1 MVRSSSRLANS
12 IASTRIIHPRRP
24 TLFLRKAPG
33 RTFPAQ
39 LEPGRAMKRT
49 QAQAAEEAS
58 TRDTVAQRRRRISIC
73 DTIRSNTFSPLR
85 DERIRTNRAQ
95 FEAPPPTES
104 AAAKAT
110 RPRLSRERWPG
121 RSHAP
126 HTRAHRESCPKGNY
140 SDLPQRRCPAH
151 TPHKGRPRELS
162 VVRVR
167 KPCDT
172 SRIHSF
178 ALSGGAFARA
188 VVRNRNCEG
197 RSVFAPNAGRK
208 RNAPAAFQRPTA
220 LLFSYYLRGCS
231 RARSFRA
238 WTVRNLIVPTHLA
251 RGRGSTVTTLHWRRQ
266 R

>member
-1 MVRSSSRLANS
+1 M
-12 IASTRIIHPRRP
+12 
-24 TLFLRKAPG
+24 
-33 RTFPAQ
+33 
-39 LEPGRAMKRT
+39 
-49 QAQAAEEAS
+49 
-58 TRDTVAQRRRRISIC
+58 
-73 DTIRSNTFSPLR
+73 R

-126 HTRAHRESCPKGNY
+126 QTRAHIESCPEGNY
-140 SDLPQRRCPAH
+140 SDLPQRRCPAR
-151 TPHKGRPRELS
+151 TPHTGRPRELS

-188 VVRNRNCEG
+188 AVRNRNCEG
-197 RSVFAPNAGRK
+197 RTVFAPNAGRK

-220 LLFSYYLRGCS
+220 LLTLFAPNERKQSAPPADFFFGRLRLSSHTTCGAAH
-231 RARSFRA
+231 ARD
-238 WTVRNLIVPTHLA
+238 HLG
-251 RGRGSTVTTLHWRRQ
+251 RGRSAI
-266 R
+266 

>member
-1 MVRSSSRLANS
+1 M
-12 IASTRIIHPRRP
+12 
-24 TLFLRKAPG
+24 
-33 RTFPAQ
+33 
-39 LEPGRAMKRT
+39 
-49 QAQAAEEAS
+49 
-58 TRDTVAQRRRRISIC
+58 
-73 DTIRSNTFSPLR
+73 R

-95 FEAPPPTES
+95 FEAPPPTET

-126 HTRAHRESCPKGNY
+126 QTRAHIESCPEGNY
-140 SDLPQRRCPAH
+140 SDLPQRRCPAR
-151 TPHKGRPRELS
+151 TPHTGRPRELS

-178 ALSGGAFARA
+178 ALSGGALARA
-188 VVRNRNCEG
+188 AVRNRNCEG
-197 RSVFAPNAGRK
+197 RTVFAPNAGRK